1 MKVTLCASCALGR
14 SGFAETLAGAL
25 TEAGVTAQIA
35 TTDCMSGCKTP
46 STLAFRTEGK
56 MAYLFGDVTAA
67 DLADIVTFARLYA
80 ESSDG
85 TLADARPIGALRF
98 KALAR
103 IPA

>member
-14 SGFAETLAGAL
+14 SGFAETLAEAMA
-25 TEAGVTAQIA
+25 EAGISAQIA
-35 TTDCMSGCKTP
+35 TTECMSGCKTP
-46 STLAFRTEGK
+46 STLAVRAEGK
-56 MAYLFGDVTAA
+56 MAYLFGELTAA
-67 DLADIVTFARLYA
+67 DLPDLLTFARLYA
-80 ESSDG
+80 ESPDG